1 MTVQERDLI
10 SVVVIVLGVVVGGLS
25 PTGRSLAA
33 GFRTPP
39 GMERT
44 PRSR

>member
-10 SVVVIVLGVVVGGLS
+10 SVVVIVRGVIVAGLS
-25 PTGRSLAA
+25 PSGRSIAA

-39 GMERT
+39 GMEGT
-44 PRSR
+44 PRTR